1 MIAAF
6 RSPGR
11 EYLLIIIVALAL
23 ITNLFFPAF
32 SEASIVL
39 WIAALLGSLPTAW
52 ATVAALYR
60 RKITIDTFNV
70 FALAISFATREIRSA
85 AFIVLMLAFANLL
98 DWHTASRAH
107 DAVTELLRLKP
118 EKARRLK
125 KDGARGDAVE
135 EIPADNVCENDVL
148 LVQDGD
154 RIPADGI
161 IIKGSVFMNESPV
174 TGESVPAEKHEGDRL
189 ITGTLVGSGTAEF
202 RVTGVGKN
210 STLERMAE
218 LIRAAQKNKSRSE
231 RLADRFASI
240 FLPIILLVGVGV
252 YVVTGNIL
260 MTAALFLVACA
271 DDMAVAIPLA
281 VTASLGRAARRGVI
295 VKGGEWLDALART
308 RTLVLDKTGTLTYG
322 SFALRDVDI
331 FKGVPPEL
339 FWRSV
344 GAAEKFSE
352 HPVGRAIFK
361 TALEKLAGGS
371 ASTAHGL
378 APAAA
383 HSTSV
388 AAVPDPDE
396 VKIHRGNG
404 IWVRYGKA
412 KRVHV
417 AIGDEG
423 LCADLGLRMPPSVK
437 ERIKRKQECF
447 GGTTVFVMIDKKY
460 SGLITVADVPREEA
474 AASMRALRKLG
485 VADIVMFTGD
495 NEKVAASVSKQLGL
509 AGYIASMSP
518 EEKLQQVEK
527 LLQKNAAKKTAG
539 GAARGARGTVS
550 MVGDGINDA
559 PALSRADVG
568 IAMGSGGAAVA
579 VEAADI
585 VVLTDNLSRV
595 PEMVSLG
602 RRTASIIRWDMGI
615 WVVTNVVGFA
625 LVLTGFAGPALA
637 AFYNFATDF
646 LPLINSTRLFRSG
659 K

>member
-1 MIAAF
+1 MAVAF
-6 RSPGR
+6 RSPSR
-11 EYLLIIIVALAL
+11 EYLLIIVVALAL
-23 ITNLFFPAF
+23 IVNLFSPAF
-32 SEASIVL
+32 SEAAIVL

-52 ATVAALYR
+52 AAVVALYR
-60 RKITIDTFNV
+60 RKITIDTFNI

-85 AFIVLMLAFANLL
+85 AFIVLMLAFARLL
-98 DWHTASRAH
+98 DWYTASRAH
-107 DAVTELLRLKP
+107 DAVAELLRLKP

-125 KDGARGDAVE
+125 KDGAKGDVVQ
-135 EIPADNVCENDVL
+135 EIPADDARENDVL
-148 LVQDGD
+148 LAQDGD
-154 RIPADGI
+154 RIPANGI
-161 IIKGSVFMNESPV
+161 IVNGNVFMNESPV
-174 TGESVPAEKHEGDRL
+174 TGESAPVQKHEGDRL
-189 ITGTLVGSGTAEF
+189 IAGTLVGSGTAKF

-231 RLADRFASI
+231 RLADRFAAI
-240 FLPIILLVGVGV
+240 FLPIVLLVGVGV

-308 RTLVLDKTGTLTYG
+308 QTLVLDKTGTLTYG
-322 SFALRDVDI
+322 SFALRDVEI
-331 FKGVPPEL
+331 FKGISPEL

-344 GAAEKFSE
+344 GVAEKFSE

-361 TALEKLAGGS
+361 TALEKLAGG
-371 ASTAHGL
+371 
-378 APAAA
+378 AAA
-383 HSTSV
+383 
-388 AAVPDPDE
+388 AADVPDPDE

-437 ERIKRKQECF
+437 TQIKKKQERF

-460 SGLITVADVPREEA
+460 AGLITVADVPREEA

-485 VADIVMFTGD
+485 VKDIVMFTGD

-509 AGYIASMSP
+509 TGYVASMSP
-518 EEKLQQVEK
+518 EEKLQRLEE
-527 LLQKNAAKKTAG
+527 LIQKRGAKKAAG
-539 GAARGARGTVS
+539 GAAGGFARGTARGTVS

-579 VEAADI
+579 VAAADI

-602 RRTASIIRWDMGI
+602 RRTASVIRWDMGI
-615 WVVTNVVGFA
+615 WVVTNVIGFA

-646 LPLINSTRLFRSG
+646 LPLINSTRLFRN
-659 K
+659 KN